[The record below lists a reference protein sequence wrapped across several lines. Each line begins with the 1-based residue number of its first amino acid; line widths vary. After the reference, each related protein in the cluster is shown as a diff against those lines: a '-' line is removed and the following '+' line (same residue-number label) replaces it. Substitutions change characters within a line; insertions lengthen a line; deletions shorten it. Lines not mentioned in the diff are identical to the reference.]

1 MATGLSSSGITYVK
15 TYFQSF
21 FISRDVVAAMM
32 PLKEKEKFILKWTFR
47 HVQCTSQKLKIENNK
62 LTAI

>member
-15 TYFQSF
+15 IYFQSF

-32 PLKEKEKFILKWTFR
+32 PLKEKEKFILKSEL
-47 HVQCTSQKLKIENNK
+47 VNI
-62 LTAI
+62 